1 MDINTHKGKYM
12 TLKKMVDGVVMD
24 MTPEEEAEVLA
35 LQQAEAAEAVRTA
48 YVRER
53 LFGDPC
59 YGSIEDQLDLMYHQG
74 FDAWLAHIK
83 AVKDAHPK
91 PVES

>member
-1 MDINTHKGKYM
+1 MVLM
-12 TLKKMVDGVVMD
+12 KMVDGVVME
-24 MTPEEEAEVLA
+24 MTPEEETAHLVMI
-35 LQQAEAAEAVRTA
+35 QADEEEKARTQ
-48 YVRER
+48 YVRDR